1 MSTAGLVLILAVL
14 LLGGVIATAGDR
26 LGSKVGKA
34 KLSLFKLRPR
44 QTATLVT
51 ILSGITISAT
61 TLGVLFAVSKQLRDG
76 VFRLD
81 KIQRDLRV
89 AKADLDRATSQK
101 QDIEKT
107 LIQAKK
113 EQVAVQTQLN
123 TTRQDLEAV
132 LNRLKEANRKQ
143 GLTSQ
148 ALSET
153 QTKLG
158 SIAKNYDVVQSS
170 LATVSQQAQGL
181 KTEISQLQQQRQTL
195 IQQRDSVKQQIA
207 KRDQEIA
214 LRNQAI
220 NQRDRDIAKLD
231 TAISTRDRVLSVR
244 EQQLQGLEQQRQ
256 QLVTEVDTL
265 NQNFQISRR
274 LFQEL
279 RRGNVA
285 LLRNQ
290 VLYKGVVSGLNDKS
304 AATAVDQL
312 LQAANTVAM
321 QQVQPGTGKPI
332 EQIIQITNNDVN
344 RLIDQ
349 IRDGRPYVIRV
360 LSAGNY
366 LVGEKSVLVFA
377 DVISNQLVFR
387 PGEQVATTIVDTG
400 LLNDQEIVQR
410 LEQLLAAS
418 QFRAQRQGVLAED
431 IEINVRDLTNFVEKL
446 KSVKSQLDVKA
457 ITAEG
462 TYTAGPL
469 RLQLIAS
476 RDGQVLFRSNESGA
490 TPPPSPS
497 PATPGQQALNEP

>member
-44 QTATLVT
+44 QTATVVT

-61 TLGVLFAVSKQLRDG
+61 TLGVLFAASKQLRDG
-76 VFRLD
+76 IFRLD

-89 AKADLDRATSQK
+89 AKTELDRATTQK
-101 QDIEKT
+101 KEIEQV
-107 LIQAKK
+107 LVRAKK

-123 TTRQDLEAV
+123 LTRKDLEAV

-143 GLTSQ
+143 ALTSQ
-148 ALSET
+148 ALSDT
-153 QTKLG
+153 QTKLA
-158 SIAKNYDVVQSS
+158 SISKNYDVVQTS
-170 LATVSQQAQGL
+170 LTMVSRQAKGL
-181 KTEISQLQQQRQTL
+181 KTEIDQLQQQRQAL
-195 IQQRDSVKQQIA
+195 IQQRDAVKQQIA

-220 NQRDRDIAKLD
+220 SKRDRDILKLD
-231 TAISTRDRVLSVR
+231 MAIGNRDRILLVR

-290 VLYKGVVSGLNDKS
+290 VLYKAVVSGLSPKS
-304 AATAVDQL
+304 ASTVADQL
-312 LQAANTVAM
+312 LQAANSTAI
-321 QQVQPGTGKPI
+321 QQVQPGTAKPSN
-332 EQIIQITNNDVN
+332 QIIQVTKNDVN
-344 RLIDQ
+344 RLIEQ
-349 IRDGRPYVIRV
+349 IQDGQSYVVRV

-366 LVGEKSVLVFA
+366 LVGEKSVLVFV

-387 PGEQVATTIVDTG
+387 PGEQIATTIMDTET
-400 LLNDQEIVQR
+400 LNDQEIVQR

-431 IEINVRDLTNFVEKL
+431 IEINVRDLTIFVEKL
-446 KSVKSQLDVKA
+446 KSVKSQLDIKT

-462 TYTAGPL
+462 TYTSGPL

-476 RDGQVLFRSNESGA
+476 RDGQVLFRSNES
-490 TPPPSPS
+490 PPS
-497 PATPGQQALNEP
+497 PATPSPSPSSQQALNPP